1 MMLKI
6 VTIFLIFIAVLAMFG
21 KLSLLLPRNMRGL
34 AQKCPACGRY
44 RIGKDPCPCG
54 RA

>member
-6 VTIFLIFIAVLAMFG
+6 VTFFLIFIALLAIFG
-21 KLSLLLPRNMRGL
+21 KLRLLVPRNMRRL
-34 AQKCPACGRY
+34 AQKCAGCGRY
-44 RIGKDPCPCG
+44 RIGKGPCPCG

>member
-6 VTIFLIFIAVLAMFG
+6 VTIFLIFIALLAIFG
-21 KLSLLLPRNMRGL
+21 KLRLLLPRSMRGL
-34 AQKCPACGRY
+34 AQKCAGCGRY
-44 RIGKDPCPCG
+44 RIGKGPCPCG